1 MLSAWGQ
8 DGVVEPL
15 ELELYVAV
23 SYPVGAENQ
32 IYFFCKSSECSRA
45 FAAAPVILLDTYT

>member
-8 DGVVEPL
+8 GGVVEPL

-32 IYFFCKSSECSRA
+32 IYVFCKSSECSRA